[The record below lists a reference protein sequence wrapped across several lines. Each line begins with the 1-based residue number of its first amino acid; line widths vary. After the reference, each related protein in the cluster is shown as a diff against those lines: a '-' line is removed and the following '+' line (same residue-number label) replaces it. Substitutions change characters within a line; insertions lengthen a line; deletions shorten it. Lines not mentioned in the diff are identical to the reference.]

1 MNNNSLSSHEQ
12 YRKTFIL
19 LLVLGI
25 SALFIA
31 MIRDFLIAVLLAG
44 IFSGLL
50 YPVYHR
56 LLQIPVLKNHPALTS
71 ACVLLLAFIAIGIP
85 LAGLLGIVTAEAVN
99 ISENIVPWARALV
112 SKMDLSEQLPEWI
125 PFADQ
130 LDPYKESILARVGE
144 ATSTAGKFLVRS
156 GSALTQGT
164 VTFLLNLFIML
175 YAMFFFLLRGPEWI
189 KQLAGYLPLT
199 DEDRKSVLN
208 RGLSVTRASLKGI
221 LVIGVLQGLLMGLA
235 FWAIGLTGAAFWG
248 TIVVVLSAVPGLGA
262 PVIWVPA
269 ALYLLI
275 IDRTGA
281 AIGLIIWGAVVVGT
295 IDNILRPRIVG
306 VEAKMPDLLVLL
318 STLGGIVMFGAVGI
332 IIGPI
337 IAAGVVTILDIYQ
350 HAFNKEL
357 PNGREI

>member
-1 MNNNSLSSHEQ
+1 MNNNFQDSHER

-19 LLVLGI
+19 LLVIGI
-25 SALFIA
+25 TALFIA
-31 MIRDFLIAVLLAG
+31 MIRDFLIAVLLGG

-56 LLQIPVLKNHPALTS
+56 LLQLPVLQNRPGITS
-71 ACVLLLAFIAIGIP
+71 ACVLLLAFLAIGIP
-85 LAGLLGIVTAEAVN
+85 LTGLLGMVTAEAVN
-99 ISENIVPWARALV
+99 ISENIVPWARELLARIN
-112 SKMDLSEQLPEWI
+112 LSEQLPEWI

-130 LDPYKESILARVGE
+130 LDPYKESLLSRVGA
-144 ATSTAGKFLVRS
+144 ATSAAGKFLVRS

-175 YAMFFFLLRGPEWI
+175 YAMFFFLLRGPQWI

-199 DEDRKSVLN
+199 AEDRQNVLD

-221 LVIGVLQGLLMGLA
+221 LVIGVLQGVLVGLA

-262 PVIWVPA
+262 PIIWLPA
-269 ALYLLI
+269 AFYLFL
-275 IDRTGA
+275 IDRSGA
-281 AIGLIIWGAVVVGT
+281 AIGLILWGALVVGT
-295 IDNILRPRIVG
+295 IDNVLRPRIVG
-306 VEAKMPDLLVLL
+306 VEARMPDLLILL
-318 STLGGIVMFGAVGI
+318 STLGGIIMFGAVGI

-337 IAAGVVTILDIYQ
+337 IAAGLVTILD
-350 HAFNKEL
+350 F
-357 PNGREI
+357 

>member
-1 MNNNSLSSHEQ
+1 MNNNSLNSHER

-19 LLVLGI
+19 LLVIGI

-50 YPVYHR
+50 YPVYHQ
-56 LLQIPVLKNHPALTS
+56 LLQLPGLKNHPGITS
-71 ACVLLLAFIAIGIP
+71 ASVLLLAFIAIGIP
-85 LAGLLGIVTAEAVN
+85 LAGLLGMVTAEAVN
-99 ISENIVPWARALV
+99 ISENVVPWAKEFV
-112 SKMDLSEQLPEWI
+112 SNLDLSAQLPDWV

-130 LDPYKESILARVGE
+130 LDPYKESLLARLGE
-144 ATSTAGKFLVRS
+144 VTSEAGKFLVRS

-164 VTFLLNLFIML
+164 VTFLLNLFVML

-199 DEDRKSVLN
+199 PEDRQSVLN

-221 LVIGVLQGLLMGLA
+221 LVIGVLQGLLVGLA
-235 FWAIGLTGAAFWG
+235 FWVVGLTGAAFWG

-262 PVIWVPA
+262 PVIWLPA
-269 ALYLLI
+269 ALYLFL

-281 AIGLIIWGAVVVGT
+281 GIGLIVWGVVVVGT

-306 VEAKMPDLLVLL
+306 VEARMPDLLILL
-318 STLGGIVMFGAVGI
+318 STLGGIIMFGAIGI
-332 IIGPI
+332 ILGPV
-337 IAAGVVTILDIYQ
+337 IAAGVVTTLDIYQ

-357 PNGREI
+357 PDGG